1 MKNKVKQILSVV
13 MSVSMLSTMIP
24 LTTYGAEFDSA
35 ESAVTVEDETPVSED
50 VNVSGDES
58 TDSSAT
64 STEDAFQS
72 GDAED
77 PFSADDEDAFSA
89 GDEQDTDVF
98 ADTPEAED
106 FDYVTSNASVSLTDT
121 NMRIFHLDAGRKYFT
136 VAQIEN
142 LIDTL
147 NENGYNYMELA
158 VGNDALR
165 FLLDDMSVVVG

>member
-58 TDSSAT
+58 TDSSAP

-77 PFSADDEDAFSA
+77 PFSAE
-89 GDEQDTDVF
+89 
-98 ADTPEAED
+98 
-106 FDYVTSNASVSLTDT
+106 
-121 NMRIFHLDAGRKYFT
+121 IGRAH
-136 VAQIEN
+136 V
-142 LIDTL
+142 
-147 NENGYNYMELA
+147 
-158 VGNDALR
+158 
-165 FLLDDMSVVVG
+165 